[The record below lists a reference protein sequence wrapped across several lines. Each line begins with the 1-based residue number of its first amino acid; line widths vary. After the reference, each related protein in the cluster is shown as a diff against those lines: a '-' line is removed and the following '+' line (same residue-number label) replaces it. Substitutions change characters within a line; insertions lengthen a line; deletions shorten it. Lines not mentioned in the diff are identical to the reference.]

1 MEKGIQIP
9 APPYPG
15 PPLDY
20 NAGVSQQGYQ
30 QSVQP
35 VVQPIFQPVVQPIV
49 QPVIQPVVQPVV
61 QPFVQPVIQ
70 TVQQH
75 HIIQPVNQ
83 VNQVVVVQNLPKC
96 IPGQMACPYCHT
108 SVVTK
113 IEYKIGPYT
122 WLVCGLLAV
131 FLCWPCCFIPFCVN
145 DCKDVEHS
153 CPSCNGIIHVHR
165 RM

>member
-35 VVQPIFQPVVQPIV
+35 VVQPIVQPIVQPVVQPIV
-49 QPVIQPVVQPVV
+49 QPVIQPVVQP
-61 QPFVQPVIQ
+61 I
-70 TVQQH
+70 
-75 HIIQPVNQ
+75 
-83 VNQVVVVQNLPKC
+83 NLPKC

-108 SVVTK
+108 NVVTK

-122 WLVCGLLAV
+122 WMVCGLLAV
-131 FLCWPCCFIPFCVN
+131 FMCWPFCFIPFCVN